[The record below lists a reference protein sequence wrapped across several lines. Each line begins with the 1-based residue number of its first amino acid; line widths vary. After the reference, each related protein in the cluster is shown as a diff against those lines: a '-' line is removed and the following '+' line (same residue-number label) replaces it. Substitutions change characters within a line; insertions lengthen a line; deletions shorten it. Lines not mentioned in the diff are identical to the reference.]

1 MKMNE
6 LKLIYFSPTGTTHKV
21 VMETA
26 RSIDLKSVSF
36 DLTIK
41 KDLKPVA
48 KFAPNDFALFAIPVY
63 YGRVPALFLKY
74 LGLFSGNGTPAALVA
89 TYGCREY
96 EDALLELKTEV
107 EKRGFKVIGAA
118 AFPAEHSIVNS
129 IGARRPNKADLKEA
143 SEYGISLNRII
154 EKEDSFASFD
164 LKVPGNTPYRKYGKN
179 VLFPKADVSL
189 CTECSACAKICPAGA
204 ISLDNPKK
212 TDHDKCIGCMK
223 CVRFCKQKARYVSA
237 FKLNM
242 AAKKLTKVCQSD
254 KKAEIFL

>member
-74 LGLFSGNGTPAALVA
+74 LDLFSGNGTPAALVA
-89 TYGCREY
+89 TYGCRVHQMMERQGI
-96 EDALLELKTEV
+96 TEEMKARDQMEWV
-107 EKRGFKVIGAA
+107 RAVNGIRNM
-118 AFPAEHSIVNS
+118 AEEIV
-129 IGARRPNKADLKEA
+129 LKEL
-143 SEYGISLNRII
+143 I
-154 EKEDSFASFD
+154 
-164 LKVPGNTPYRKYGKN
+164 YR
-179 VLFPKADVSL
+179 
-189 CTECSACAKICPAGA
+189 
-204 ISLDNPKK
+204 
-212 TDHDKCIGCMK
+212 
-223 CVRFCKQKARYVSA
+223 
-237 FKLNM
+237 
-242 AAKKLTKVCQSD
+242 
-254 KKAEIFL
+254 

>member
-74 LGLFSGNGTPAALVA
+74 LDLFSGNGTPAALVA

-154 EKEDSFASFD
+154 KKEDSFASES
-164 LKVPGNTPYRKYGKN
+164 GWRKNRAHSRGDPRG
-179 VLFPKADVSL
+179 V
-189 CTECSACAKICPAGA
+189 PAGRGLRFVLA
-204 ISLDNPKK
+204 GQGFRLCRSARGRRHRCRRSPRKNPG
-212 TDHDKCIGCMK
+212 IFQ
-223 CVRFCKQKARYVSA
+223 RLEAESARC
-237 FKLNM
+237 
-242 AAKKLTKVCQSD
+242 T
-254 KKAEIFL
+254 